1 METDLPQ
8 RPFSAGEHAILLVT
22 RILTATLLTAFV
34 GAIQN
39 WFYERFFAPDLYS
52 AGPPLWRAIG
62 MIGLSL
68 PFILMGLL
76 VLGLPAAYLLRRA
89 RFESALSYAAAGATT
104 GTVWGAVLGFQ
115 TTYGFVVSAFYGC
128 SCALF
133 WWMLR
138 PRA

>member
-1 METDLPQ
+1 METDLP
-8 RPFSAGEHAILLVT
+8 RTPINAGERAIVLVT

-39 WFYERFFAPDLYS
+39 WFYERFFAPNLYS

-62 MIGLSL
+62 SVGLTL
-68 PFILMGLL
+68 PFIFVGLL
-76 VLGLPAAYLLRRA
+76 VLGLPAAYLLRRG
-89 RFESALSYAAAGATT
+89 RLESALSYAAAGTTT
-104 GTVWGAVLGFQ
+104 GTLWGYVLGFQ
-115 TTYGFVVSAFYGC
+115 TTYGYVVSAFYGC

-138 PRA
+138 PRD